1 MDRAIKVPG
10 FESAVPYFY
19 LNAPS
24 VLLDGQLRAGNYL
37 LPCSARPAFIANC
50 RSFSVAAIMV
60 RITGWDRFYLTVN

>member
-37 LPCSARPAFIANC
+37 LPAVRAR
-50 RSFSVAAIMV
+50 
-60 RITGWDRFYLTVN
+60 LL